1 VDVPLPWERLLW
13 SCRSLT
19 FRRSRILLTDFRLV
33 RLDRDRF
40 AEIAIQ
46 DVAEVRRSQSRIDTL
61 LGTSTLVVFHRDRRR
76 ASLTLPHVRR
86 GMQLAAL
93 LDLLADDPSASIDP
107 AAVNAAL
114 LWEPRT
120 GSQPVRRAVL
130 GLAAVTVILF
140 AVGIGLHGSST
151 AITYPPDDA
160 IYPNGRKQDAAVI
173 TQFMESTVM
182 PWAREALGPVVGGAE
197 RVTCATC
204 HGASAEARGWRMP
217 GVAALPKPDLIGG
230 GWEQYSSVMDTQM
243 RNAIY
248 GYLAEPDNQ
257 ARAAY
262 MREIVM
268 PGMARLLHRPAYD
281 FTRSYEHNRTRF
293 AFGCYHCH
301 QVR

>member
-1 VDVPLPWERLLW
+1 MFRYPGNGCSGAAVPSAL
-13 SCRSLT
+13 
-19 FRRSRILLTDFRLV
+19 RRSRIVLTDFRFV

-46 DVAEVRRSQSRIDTL
+46 DVAEVRRSQSRVDQL

-76 ASLTLPHVRR
+76 ASLTLPHVRH

-107 AAVNAAL
+107 DAVNAAL

-120 GSQPVRRAVL
+120 GSQPVRRVVL
-130 GLAAVTVILF
+130 GFAAVTIILF

-173 TQFMESTVM
+173 TKFMESTVM
-182 PWAREALGPVVGGAE
+182 PWAREALGPMVGGAD

-217 GVAALPKPDLIGG
+217 GVAALPKPDLTGG
-230 GWEQYSSVMDTQM
+230 GWERYSSVMDTQM

-262 MREIVM
+262 MREVVM

-281 FTRSYEHNRTRF
+281 FTRSYEHNRTQF

-301 QVR
+301 QIR

>member
-13 SCRSLT
+13 SCRSLPVP
-19 FRRSRILLTDFRLV
+19 RSRIVLTDFRLV

-46 DVAEVRRSQSRIDTL
+46 DVAEVRRSQTRLDKL
-61 LGTSTLVVFHRDRRR
+61 FRTSTLVISHRDRRR
-76 ASLTLPHVRR
+76 APLTLPHVRR
-86 GMQLAAL
+86 GVQLAAL
-93 LDLLADDPSASIDP
+93 IDLLADDPTASIDP

-114 LWEPRT
+114 LWEPRSGT
-120 GSQPVRRAVL
+120 PPVRRGILGAVAL
-130 GLAAVTVILF
+130 TVIVF
-140 AVGIGLHGSST
+140 AIGIGLHGNT
-151 AITYPPDDA
+151 PAIAYPPDDA
-160 IYPNGRKQDAAVI
+160 IYPSGRKQDLATI
-173 TQFMESTVM
+173 TRFMETDVM
-182 PWAREALGPVVGGAE
+182 PWARQVLAPVVGGAD

-204 HGASAEARGWRMP
+204 HGASAQVRGWHMP
-217 GVAALPKPDLIGG
+217 GVSALPKPDLSGG

-281 FTRSYEHNRTRF
+281 FTKSYEHNRAQF

-301 QVR
+301 QIR